1 MQTIILVFALA
12 GLALTLPASVLL
24 WLHAR
29 GIRPVHEVMDRF
41 RRLPMLGQI
50 VVIVVAV
57 NLFVFGSTKTPTND
71 VPGGASSTNAPPPML
86 SAPRLGSGH
95 FGFTED
101 QLNEIGRAH
110 V

>member
-1 MQTIILVFALA
+1 MQTIVLVISLA

-29 GIRPVHEVMDRF
+29 GIHPVHEVMDRF

-50 VVIVVAV
+50 VAVVIAV

-71 VPGGASSTNAPPPML
+71 VPDGAASTNVDGKEA
-86 SAPRLGSGH
+86 
-95 FGFTED
+95 FG
-101 QLNEIGRAH
+101 A
-110 V
+110 